1 MPEIPEL
8 QHIARVLTERLRG
21 RPIVNVDIQK
31 PIVIRLPREDF
42 EAGLL
47 GAHFDSV
54 ERTGKFL
61 LFRTNRDSV
70 MAVNPM
76 LNGRFQWISEPDGK
90 RKAHAR
96 TCFTLAFDD
105 GKDELG
111 IRYIDE
117 RYLGKV
123 YLVDID
129 ELDAVPV
136 LNEQGPDALD
146 SALDRDEFLKRLKRY
161 RGQVKNALVNAR
173 FIAGIGNAY
182 SDEILFNAGIHPFTK
197 ISTLPEDRRIEL
209 FEAVRDTLEW
219 AADIAAGEIGQ
230 NIDRKPREF
239 LKVHRKGGNPCPR
252 CGNPISEVAPNRRVT
267 SFCRHCQP
275 DEPAQRSVP

>member
-21 RPIVNVDIQK
+21 RPIINVDIQK

-47 GAHFDSV
+47 GAQFEMV

-61 LFRTNRDSV
+61 LFRTDRGSV

-76 LNGRFQWISEPDGK
+76 LNGRFQWTSGPDGN
-90 RKAHAR
+90 RRAHAR
-96 TCFTLAFDD
+96 TCFSLKFQNRDD
-105 GKDELG
+105 DLG
-111 IRYIDE
+111 LRYIDE

-123 YLVDID
+123 YLVDAD
-129 ELDAVPV
+129 DLDSVPV

-146 SALDRDEFLKRLKRY
+146 PALDRDEFLKRLKRY
-161 RGQVKNALVNAR
+161 RGQVKNALVNAK

-197 ISTLPEDRRIEL
+197 ISTLPETRRGEL
-209 FEAVRDTLEW
+209 FDAMRDTLHW
-219 AADIAAGEIGQ
+219 AAEIAETEIEQ
-230 NIDRKPREF
+230 KIDRKPREF
-239 LKVHRKGGNPCPR
+239 LNVHRKGGEPCPR
-252 CGNPISEVAPNRRVT
+252 CESPISEVAPNRRVT
-267 SFCRHCQP
+267 SFCRNCQP
-275 DEPAQRSVP
+275 M

>member
-8 QHIARVLTERLRG
+8 QHIARVLTDRLAG
-21 RPIVNVDIQK
+21 RPITNIDIQK

-47 GAHFDSV
+47 GASFRTV

-61 LFRTNRDSV
+61 LFHTDRDSV
-70 MAVNPM
+70 LAVNPM
-76 LNGRFQWISEPDGK
+76 LNGRFQWIAGPDGTK
-90 RKAHAR
+90 KSHAR
-96 TCFTLAFDD
+96 TCFTLKFRDP
-105 GKDELG
+105 DEADLG

-123 YLVDID
+123 YLVDA
-129 ELDAVPV
+129 EALDQVPV

-146 SALDRDEFLKRLKRY
+146 PALDEAAFLKRLKRY
-161 RGQVKNALVNAR
+161 RGQVKNALVNAK

-197 ISTLPEDRRIEL
+197 ISTLDDQRRAALYRSMNE
-209 FEAVRDTLEW
+209 TLNW
-219 AADIAAGEIGQ
+219 AAQIAAEQIGEK
-230 NIDRKPREF
+230 IDRKPRDF
-239 LKVHRKGGNPCPR
+239 LNVHRKGGQPCPR
-252 CGNPISEVAPNRRVT
+252 CDASISEVSPNRRIT
-267 SFCRHCQP
+267 SFCRTCQP
-275 DEPAQRSVP
+275 D

>member
-21 RPIVNVDIQK
+21 RTITNVDIQK

-47 GAHFDSV
+47 GARFAVV

-61 LFRTNRDSV
+61 LFRTDRDSV

-76 LNGRFQWISEPDGK
+76 LNGRFQWTSGPDGN

-96 TCFTLAFDD
+96 TCFSLKFEDPEDD
-105 GKDELG
+105 LG

-117 RYLGKV
+117 RYLGKI
-123 YLVDID
+123 YLVDAD
-129 ELDAVPV
+129 ELDTVPV

-146 SALDRDEFLKRLKRY
+146 SALDQDEFLRRLKRY
-161 RGQVKNALVNAR
+161 RGQVKNALVNAK

-197 ISTLPEDRRIEL
+197 ISTLSENRRIDL
-209 FEAVRDTLEW
+209 FRAMRDTLAW
-219 AADIAAGEIGQ
+219 ASEIAEAEIELK
-230 NIDRKPREF
+230 IDRKPREF
-239 LKVHRKGGNPCPR
+239 LNVHRKGGEPCPR
-252 CGNPISEVAPNRRVT
+252 CESPISEVAPNRRVT

-275 DEPAQRSVP
+275 V

>member
-8 QHIARVLTERLRG
+8 EHIARVLTERLSG
-21 RPIVNVDIQK
+21 RPISNVDIQK

-47 GAHFDSV
+47 GAEFRSV

-61 LFRTNRDSV
+61 LFHTDRDSI

-76 LNGRFQWISEPDGK
+76 LNGRFQWISGPDGK
-90 RKAHAR
+90 KKAHAR
-96 TCFTLAFDD
+96 TCFTLKFQNSEDD
-105 GKDELG
+105 LG
-111 IRYIDE
+111 IRYIGE

-123 YLVDID
+123 YLVDAD
-129 ELDAVPV
+129 DLDRVPV

-146 SALDRDEFLKRLKRY
+146 PTLDQDEFLKRLKRY
-161 RGQVKNALVNAR
+161 RGQVKNALVNAK

-197 ISTLPEDRRIEL
+197 ISTLSDQRRVEL
-209 FEAVRDTLEW
+209 YEALRETLNW
-219 AADIAAGEIGQ
+219 AADISANQIGKQ
-230 NIDRKPREF
+230 IDKKPRDF
-239 LKVHRKGGNPCPR
+239 LNVHRKGGDPCPR
-252 CGNPISEVAPNRRVT
+252 CANPISEVAPNRRVT
-267 SFCRHCQP
+267 SFCRSCQP
-275 DEPAQRSVP
+275 S

>member
-8 QHIARVLTERLRG
+8 EHIARLLSDRLSG
-21 RPIVNVDIQK
+21 RPISNIDIQK

-47 GAHFDSV
+47 GAEFTSV

-61 LFRTNRDSV
+61 LFHTNRDSV

-76 LNGRFQWISEPDGK
+76 LTGRFQWTSGPHGK
-90 RKAHAR
+90 SKAHAR
-96 TCFTLAFDD
+96 TCFTLKFQNSEEDF
-105 GKDELG
+105 G

-123 YLVDID
+123 YLVDAD
-129 ELDAVPV
+129 DLDRVPV

-146 SALDRDEFLKRLKRY
+146 PSLDQEEFLKRLKRY
-161 RGQVKNALVNAR
+161 RGQVKNALVNAK

-197 ISTLPEDRRIEL
+197 ISTLPDERRIEL
-209 FEAVRDTLEW
+209 YEAIHETLNW
-219 AADIAAGEIGQ
+219 AAEIAAREIDQ
-230 NIDRKPREF
+230 QVDKKPRDF
-239 LKVHRKGGNPCPR
+239 LNVHRKGGDPCPR
-252 CGNPISEVAPNRRVT
+252 CGSPISEVAPNRRVT
-267 SFCRHCQP
+267 SFCRTCQP
-275 DEPAQRSVP
+275 S

>member
-8 QHIARVLTERLRG
+8 EHIAHVLTERLTG
-21 RPIVNVDIQK
+21 RAIVNVDIQK

-47 GAHFDSV
+47 GAEFRSV

-61 LFRTNRDSV
+61 LFHTNRDSV

-76 LNGRFQWISEPDGK
+76 LNGRFQWIAGPDGN

-96 TCFTLAFDD
+96 TCFTLKFEDRE
-105 GKDELG
+105 DELG

-123 YLVDID
+123 YLVDAD
-129 ELDAVPV
+129 DLDRVPV

-146 SALDRDEFLKRLKRY
+146 PLLDRDEFLKRLKRY
-161 RGQVKNALVNAR
+161 RGQVKNALVNAK

-197 ISTLPEDRRIEL
+197 ISTLDEERRVAL
-209 FEAVRDTLEW
+209 YEAMHETLNW
-219 AADIAAGEIGQ
+219 AAEIAAAEIAQ
-230 NIDRKPREF
+230 KIDRKPRDF
-239 LKVHRKGGNPCPR
+239 LNVHRKGGDPCPR
-252 CGNPISEVAPNRRVT
+252 CGSPISEVAPNRRVT
-267 SFCRHCQP
+267 SFCRSCQP
-275 DEPAQRSVP
+275 N

>member
-8 QHIARVLTERLRG
+8 QHVAQVLTAKLSR
-21 RPIVNVDIQK
+21 RPVTGVDIQK

-47 GAHFDSV
+47 GARFQVVRRS
-54 ERTGKFL
+54 GKFL
-61 LFRTNRDSV
+61 LFETDRDSV

-76 LNGRFQWISEPDGK
+76 LNGRFQWIAGPDGT

-96 TCFTLAFDD
+96 TCFTLRFNGDAGED
-105 GKDELG
+105 GADSELG

-123 YLVDID
+123 YLVDSD
-129 ELDAVPV
+129 DLDQVPV
-136 LNEQGPDALD
+136 LSEQGPDALD
-146 SALDRDEFLKRLKRY
+146 SALDRDAFLKRLKRH
-161 RGQVKNALVNAR
+161 RGQVKNTLVNAR

-182 SDEILFNAGIHPFTK
+182 SDEILFQAGIHPFAK
-197 ISTLPEDRRIEL
+197 ISGLDESRRIRLYESIH
-209 FEAVRDTLEW
+209 ETLDW
-219 AADIAAGEIGQ
+219 ASSLAAEEMG
-230 NIDRKPREF
+230 NRIDRKPRDF
-239 LKVHRKGGNPCPR
+239 LRVHRKGGQPCPR
-252 CGNPISEVAPNRRVT
+252 CNHPISEVSPNRRIT

-275 DEPAQRSVP
+275 E

>member
-8 QHIARVLTERLRG
+8 QHIARVLSEHLAG
-21 RPIVNVDIQK
+21 RPISHIDIQK

-47 GAHFDSV
+47 GAEIRSV

-70 MAVNPM
+70 LAVNPM
-76 LNGRFQWISEPDGK
+76 LNGRFQWISGPDGNK
-90 RKAHAR
+90 KAHAR
-96 TCFTLAFDD
+96 TCFTLKFNPD
-105 GKDELG
+105 GEEELG

-123 YLVDID
+123 YLVDAED
-129 ELDAVPV
+129 LDQISV

-146 SALDRDEFLKRLKRY
+146 PDLDEAAFLKRLKRY
-161 RGQVKNALVNAR
+161 RGQVKNALVNAK

-197 ISTLPEDRRIEL
+197 ISTLDDERRIKL
-209 FEAVRDTLEW
+209 FRSMHETLNW
-219 AADIAAGEIGQ
+219 AAEIAAEQIGRK
-230 NIDRKPREF
+230 IDSKPRDF
-239 LKVHRKGGNPCPR
+239 LNVHRKGGQPCPR
-252 CGNPISEVAPNRRVT
+252 CGNPISEVSPNRRIT
-267 SFCRHCQP
+267 SFCRTCQP
-275 DEPAQRSVP
+275 D

>member
-21 RPIVNVDIQK
+21 RPIINVDIQK

-47 GAHFDSV
+47 GAQFELV

-61 LFRTNRDSV
+61 LFRTNRGSV

-76 LNGRFQWISEPDGK
+76 LNGRFQWTSGPDGN
-90 RKAHAR
+90 RRAHAR
-96 TCFTLAFDD
+96 TCFSLKFQNPN
-105 GKDELG
+105 DELG
-111 IRYIDE
+111 LRYIDE

-123 YLVDID
+123 YLVDAED
-129 ELDAVPV
+129 LDSVPV

-146 SALDRDEFLKRLKRY
+146 PALDRDEFLKRLKRY
-161 RGQVKNALVNAR
+161 RGQVKNALVNAK

-182 SDEILFNAGIHPFTK
+182 SDEILFNAGIHPFAK
-197 ISTLPEDRRIEL
+197 ISTLPETRRIEL
-209 FEAVRDTLEW
+209 FDAMRDTLHW
-219 AADIAAGEIGQ
+219 AAEIAETEIGQ
-230 NIDRKPREF
+230 KIDRKPRDF
-239 LKVHRKGGNPCPR
+239 LNVHRKGGEPCPK
-252 CGNPISEVAPNRRVT
+252 CDSPISEVAPNRRVT
-267 SFCRHCQP
+267 SFCRNCQP
-275 DEPAQRSVP
+275 M

>member
-8 QHIARVLTERLRG
+8 EHIARLLSDRLSG
-21 RPIVNVDIQK
+21 RPISNIDIQK

-47 GAHFDSV
+47 GAEFTSV

-61 LFRTNRDSV
+61 LFHTNRDSV

-76 LNGRFQWISEPDGK
+76 LTGRFQWTFGPHGK
-90 RKAHAR
+90 SKAHAR
-96 TCFTLAFDD
+96 TCFTLKFQNSEEDF
-105 GKDELG
+105 G

-123 YLVDID
+123 YLVDAD
-129 ELDAVPV
+129 DLDRVPV

-146 SALDRDEFLKRLKRY
+146 PSLDQEEFLKRLKRY
-161 RGQVKNALVNAR
+161 RGQVKNALVNAK

-197 ISTLPEDRRIEL
+197 ISTLPDERRIRL
-209 FEAVRDTLEW
+209 YEAMHETLNW
-219 AADIAAGEIGQ
+219 AGEIAARE
-230 NIDRKPREF
+230 IDQQVDKKPRDF
-239 LKVHRKGGNPCPR
+239 LNVHRKGGDPCPR
-252 CGNPISEVAPNRRVT
+252 CGSPISEVAPNRRVT
-267 SFCRHCQP
+267 SFCRTCQP
-275 DEPAQRSVP
+275 G

>member
-21 RPIVNVDIQK
+21 RPIINVDIQK

-47 GAHFDSV
+47 GAQFELV

-61 LFRTNRDSV
+61 LFRTNRGSV

-76 LNGRFQWISEPDGK
+76 LNGRFQWTSGPDGN
-90 RKAHAR
+90 RRAHAR
-96 TCFTLAFDD
+96 TCFSLKFQNPN
-105 GKDELG
+105 DELG
-111 IRYIDE
+111 LRYIDE

-123 YLVDID
+123 YLVDAED
-129 ELDAVPV
+129 LDTVPV

-146 SALDRDEFLKRLKRY
+146 PALDRDEFLKRLKRY
-161 RGQVKNALVNAR
+161 RGQVKNALVNAKS
-173 FIAGIGNAY
+173 IAGIGNAY

-197 ISTLPEDRRIEL
+197 ISTLPETRRIEL
-209 FEAVRDTLEW
+209 FDAMRDTLHW
-219 AADIAAGEIGQ
+219 AAEIAETEIGQ
-230 NIDRKPREF
+230 KIDRKPREF
-239 LKVHRKGGNPCPR
+239 LNVHRKGGEPCPK
-252 CGNPISEVAPNRRVT
+252 CESPISEVAPNRRVT
-267 SFCRHCQP
+267 SFCRNCQP
-275 DEPAQRSVP
+275 M